1 MKYYKPCFVSFRGVL
16 LKLPLVICII
26 GAILSF
32 FALMKYVILPIAVMV
47 VSIVTAAVAICLIT
61 TIIILPIAIIFDR
74 KGIVKGIVKKK
85 LI

>member
-16 LKLPLVICII
+16 LKLPLVICFV
-26 GAILSF
+26 GAILLF
-32 FALMKYVILPIAVMV
+32 FALMKYVILPIAVTV
-47 VSIVTAAVAICLIT
+47 VSIVIGAVTICLIA
-61 TIIILPIAIIFDR
+61 TIVLLPIAILCER